1 LSWERCIIFHVKGQH
16 QRLMDKFVIYGNKP
30 LNGTV
35 DISGAKNAVLPMM
48 TAALLTEGIT
58 TIHKVPDLRDT
69 RTMIRLL
76 EMIGAGV
83 EFNDDTL
90 QIDGSSINKLEAP
103 YELVKTMRA
112 SFYVMGPLLGRF
124 GEVKVSLPGGCAW
137 GPRPVD
143 FHLMGMQKLGADV
156 SLEQGYILAKGLK
169 LKGANICF
177 DFPSVGATGN
187 VVMAAVLAKGTTVIE
202 NAARE
207 PDIVQ
212 LCEMLNMMGAN
223 ITGLNTNTLTIV
235 GVHKLHSAEI
245 TVIPDRIET
254 GTFLMAGAALGDI
267 TLDHAEP
274 NHLQIVLDKLEE
286 CGASYSTEP
295 GKIHIKKAETI
306 KAVDV
311 TTEVYPGFPT
321 DLQAQWIALMCAAQ
335 GQSVVT
341 DTVYQDRFTHIPELN
356 RLGANISL
364 HDNIATVAGDAS
376 LKGAQVMSTDI
387 RASASLI
394 LGGLMA
400 KGQTD
405 VSRIYHIDRGYE
417 KIEEK
422 FRSLGAE
429 ISRVSV

>member
-1 LSWERCIIFHVKGQH
+1 
-16 QRLMDKFVIYGNKP
+16 MDKFVIYGNKP

-48 TAALLTEGIT
+48 TAALLTEGVT

-83 EFNDDTL
+83 EYADGTL
-90 QIDGSSINKLEAP
+90 KIDGSSVNKFEAP

-143 FHLMGMQKLGADV
+143 FHLMGMEKLGAEV
-156 SLEQGYILAKGLK
+156 TLEQGYILAMGSQ
-169 LKGANICF
+169 LKGANISF
-177 DFPSVGATGN
+177 NFSSVGATGN
-187 VVMAAVLAKGTTVIE
+187 VVMAAVLAEGTTVIE

-223 ITGLNTNTLTIV
+223 ISGLNTSTLTIH
-235 GVHKLHSAEI
+235 GVSELYSTEI

-267 TLDHAEP
+267 TLNHAEP
-274 NHLQIVLDKLEE
+274 HHLQTVLDKLEE
-286 CGASYSTEP
+286 CGTNYSTET
-295 GKIHIKKAETI
+295 GKIHIKKADEI
-306 KAVDV
+306 NAVDV

-321 DLQAQWIALMCAAQ
+321 DLQAQWMALMCAANS
-335 GQSVVT
+335 QSVVT
-341 DTVYQDRFTHIPELN
+341 DTVYHDRFTHIPELN
-356 RLGANISL
+356 RLGAKISL
-364 HDNIATVAGDAS
+364 HENVATVEGDVS

-394 LGGLMA
+394 LAGLMA
-400 KGQTD
+400 EGRTD

-417 KIEEK
+417 NIEEK

-429 ISRVSV
+429 IYRVSA